1 MWAERIREAH
11 VDLVG
16 KPKPSVGAKN
26 HPGWVHDG
34 FRSPRFFP
42 LSTTLTHFV
51 PLPPTTY
58 HRVAKMPR
66 KAQGDKVSAL
76 ISPCC

>member
-51 PLPPTTY
+51 PLPPTLY
-58 HRVAKMPR
+58 HRVARMPR